1 MRYLGN
7 QGNIRKTLYVDR
19 YFRLAIGFVKCGT
32 QGLKCFHVFNVLR
45 DTLNKVR
52 DPLNTNNLSIYNSN
66 SDVIHQL
73 NLSNDAEG
81 VRVGK

>member
-7 QGNIRKTLYVDR
+7 QGNICNTLYVNKH
-19 YFRLAIGFVKCGT
+19 FRLAIGFVKFGT

-45 DTLNKVR
+45 DTLKTVR

-73 NLSNDAEG
+73 NLSNEAEG
-81 VRVGK
+81 MGVGK